1 MENLKMHTPNITD
14 ANIQK
19 LAELFP
25 NCVIETKDEVGNLKK
40 AINFDLLK
48 QDLSSNIVEGLQERY
63 QLNWVGKKEALV
75 TANAPIAK
83 TLRPCREESVDF
95 DKTQNLFIEG
105 DNLDALKLLQENYLG
120 KVKLIY
126 IDPPYNTGRNL
137 IYKNDYS
144 ESMETFLDRSG
155 QLDELGN
162 RLIANLESNGR
173 FHSDW
178 LSMIYSRLKLAKNFL
193 TKDGVLICTIDEN
206 EQATLGVL
214 LKEVFGEG
222 SYEHVCVTIIHNP
235 RGIQGANFSYNNEYA
250 FFVFPR
256 GIKSIGNK
264 KIDPSEVSWSQFR
277 NWGGESERTDAKNCF
292 YPVLVKDDRIIGFGD
307 VADDNYHPKQIEV
320 KDGISYVYPI
330 DKDGAERKWRYA
342 RQSVDDIAQF
352 LRAKNNQS
360 RIEIEIGKDF
370 ALYKT
375 VWNDTRYDANE
386 YGTKIV
392 NSLVKGA
399 GFTFPKSL
407 WAVYD
412 SVYAACGQDKNSI
425 IMDFFAGSS
434 TTAHAV
440 MKLNADDGGNR
451 KFIMVQIPQACEDD
465 SEPFKAG
472 FKTIAEI
479 SKERIRRAGERILT
493 EPNHPEW
500 KKDVGFRVLK
510 IDSSNM
516 AEVFYNPDA
525 ISQDLLSGQVENIK
539 ADRTSEDLL
548 FQVLVDWGVDLTL
561 QISREMIADKEVFF
575 VGEDA
580 LVACFD
586 NDITEDCLKAIAHK
600 KPLRVVFRD
609 SGFSSD
615 SVKINVEQI
624 FKLIS
629 PSTEIKTI

>member
-1 MENLKMHTPNITD
+1 M
-14 ANIQK
+14 
-19 LAELFP
+19 
-25 NCVIETKDEVGNLKK
+25 
-40 AINFDLLK
+40 
-48 QDLSSNIVEGLQERY
+48 
-63 QLNWVGKKEALV
+63 
-75 TANAPIAK
+75 
-83 TLRPCREESVDF
+83 
-95 DKTQNLFIEG
+95 
-105 DNLDALKLLQENYLG
+105 
-120 KVKLIY
+120 
-126 IDPPYNTGRNL
+126 
-137 IYKNDYS
+137 
-144 ESMETFLDRSG
+144 
-155 QLDELGN
+155 
-162 RLIANLESNGR
+162 
-173 FHSDW
+173 
-178 LSMIYSRLKLAKNFL
+178 
-193 TKDGVLICTIDEN
+193 
-206 EQATLGVL
+206 
-214 LKEVFGEG
+214 
-222 SYEHVCVTIIHNP
+222 
-235 RGIQGANFSYNNEYA
+235 
-250 FFVFPR
+250 
-256 GIKSIGNK
+256 
-264 KIDPSEVSWSQFR
+264 
-277 NWGGESERTDAKNCF
+277 
-292 YPVLVKDDRIIGFGD
+292 
-307 VADDNYHPKQIEV
+307 
-320 KDGISYVYPI
+320 
-330 DKDGAERKWRYA
+330 ERKWRYA
-342 RQSVDDIAQF
+342 RQSVEEIAHF

-412 SVYAACGQDKNSI
+412 SVYAACGQDKDSI
-425 IMDFFAGSS
+425 ILDFFAGSS

-451 KFIMVQIPQACEDD
+451 KFIMVQIPQACDED

-493 EPNHPEW
+493 ESNHPEW

-525 ISQDLLSGQVENIK
+525 ISQDLLSDQVENIK
-539 ADRTSEDLL
+539 PDRTSEDLL
-548 FQVLVDWGVDLTL
+548 FQVLLDWGVDLTL
-561 QISREMIADKEVFF
+561 PISRETIADKEVFF
-575 VGEDA
+575 VAEDA
-580 LVACFD
+580 LAACFD
-586 NDITEDCLKAIAHK
+586 NNITEDCLKAIAHK